1 MGAEVKTKPTAKNF
15 NKAAYAAFLI
25 TGIIF
30 MVLKDFSQT
39 SIFWVWA
46 LVFDPFDPAVLF
58 QKRPRLSAVVADSA
72 PIYYICIFCA
82 ADF

>member
-1 MGAEVKTKPTAKNF
+1 MLLINKNNFMGAEVKTKPTAKNF

-39 SIFWVWA
+39 SIFWVLA
-46 LVFDPFDPAVLF
+46 LVFDPF
-58 QKRPRLSAVVADSA
+58 
-72 PIYYICIFCA
+72 
-82 ADF
+82 

>member
-15 NKAAYAAFLI
+15 NKPAYATFLI

-39 SIFWVWA
+39 SIFWVLA
-46 LVFDPFDPAVLF
+46 LVFDPF
-58 QKRPRLSAVVADSA
+58 
-72 PIYYICIFCA
+72 
-82 ADF
+82 

>member
-15 NKAAYAAFLI
+15 NKPAYAAFLI

-39 SIFWVWA
+39 SIFWVLA
-46 LVFDPFDPAVLF
+46 LVFDPF
-58 QKRPRLSAVVADSA
+58 
-72 PIYYICIFCA
+72 
-82 ADF
+82 